1 MTQQSNF
8 LTKAL
13 QAISVLL
20 IAATFVGLGIWQ
32 LQRAADLKNSLKVA
46 TTIDSTV
53 VPLESVTAPREA
65 IPAAALN
72 KNVSATGHY
81 IANFRAPNQIDG
93 AGKQSDW
100 EVALLQIGTN
110 SAILVVRGLW
120 SERLLNPDI
129 QQSMNID
136 VTGLLVASQY
146 GDRAENA
153 PGVISRLDSAVVT
166 SITDLDL
173 YDGYILATS
182 EATRDQKLERTRV
195 TPEKLQSKI
204 PGFRPSCLVAR
215 ASIAASTWSLM
226 RPAASPCSKVSS
238 MAAWPWGRPK

>member
-8 LTKAL
+8 VTKAL
-13 QAISVLL
+13 QAVAVLL
-20 IAATFVGLGIWQ
+20 IAAVFVGLGLWQ
-32 LQRAADLKNSLKVA
+32 LQRAADLKSSLKVA
-46 TTIDSTV
+46 TTIDTNV
-53 VPLESVTAPREA
+53 VALESVTAPREA
-65 IPAAALN
+65 IPATALN
-72 KNVSATGHY
+72 KTVSATGHY
-81 IANFRAPNQIDG
+81 IANFKAPNQIDG
-93 AGKQSDW
+93 AGKVADW

-136 VTGLLVASQY
+136 VTGLLVASQF

-166 SITDLDL
+166 SLTDLDL

-182 EATRDQKLERTRV
+182 EATRDQKLDRTRV

-204 PGFRPSCLVAR
+204 PGFYWQHLSYVV
-215 ASIAASTWSLM
+215 IWWLM
-226 RPAASPCSKVSS
+226 AGVVLYLPFYRRRVTP
-238 MAAWPWGRPK
+238 

>member
-1 MTQQSNF
+1 MTQPNNL
-8 LTKAL
+8 LTKLFQGVAVV
-13 QAISVLL
+13 AIAPL
-20 IAATFVGLGIWQ
+20 FVGLGFWQ
-32 LQRAADLKNSLKVA
+32 LQRAADLKSSLKVA
-46 TTIDSTV
+46 TTIDTNV
-53 VPLESVTAPREA
+53 VALESVTAPREA
-65 IPAAALN
+65 IPATALN
-72 KNVSATGHY
+72 KTVSATGHY
-81 IANFRAPNQIDG
+81 IANFKAPNQIDG
-93 AGKQSDW
+93 AGKVADW

-136 VTGLLVASQY
+136 VTGLLVASQF

-166 SITDLDL
+166 SLTDLDL

-182 EATRDQKLERTRV
+182 EATRDQKLDRTRV

-204 PGFRPSCLVAR
+204 PGFYWQHLSYVV
-215 ASIAASTWSLM
+215 IWWLM
-226 RPAASPCSKVSS
+226 AGVVLYLPFYRRRVTP
-238 MAAWPWGRPK
+238 